1 MMPLS
6 ALLRLLAAPTFVR
19 RLAAALAFLISAGF
33 AVAQEAP
40 LRVAVYDAP
49 PYGHVEP
56 DGSIDGVSVDLWR
69 RVAEN
74 LRREYHLVPVA
85 QMEEILQGLERKDY
99 DAAIGAIT
107 ITPARLARVDFSYP
121 AHRSGVAVAVRQ
133 DAGAM
138 AALTSYGSVLGELT
152 PLIALTFALL
162 IVMGVAMWLA
172 ERPMRPHGHESV
184 VDTLRDGIY
193 WAVVTMTTVGY
204 GDKTP
209 KTTAGRVI
217 AVVWMLASVSLVS
230 ILSTSIVS
238 RMPAERVV
246 DGLRLTEADLVG
258 KRLAAVAHSS
268 GAEYLDERHL
278 RYASFDDLAAAV
290 TALGRGQADAV
301 VNSIGALQYLVSS
314 ARFKNTIRPP
324 EAVLE
329 PAYMAIALPLGSPL
343 KKALGR
349 GPGRNHSKP
358 GVAPGRGWLL
368 RPAAI
373 VIPALA
379 SEPPRRRRAQER
391 WRRATASLAQGTGSG
406 TAPHRRWRRRPRR
419 RRRSTR
425 ELSAATRGSPSAV
438 RRA

>member
-1 MMPLS
+1 MTASYLARFLS
-6 ALLRLLAAPTFVR
+6 TPNLVR
-19 RLAAALAFLISAGF
+19 RLTAALVFLVLAGF
-33 AVAQEAP
+33 AAAQDAP
-40 LRVAVYDAP
+40 LKVAVYDMP
-49 PYGHVEP
+49 PYGHVES
-56 DGSIDGVSVDLWR
+56 DGSIDGFSVDLWR
-69 RVAEN
+69 RAAES
-74 LRREYHLVPVA
+74 LGRQYHLVPVT
-85 QMEEILQGLERKDY
+85 QMEEILKGLERKDY

-133 DAGAM
+133 DAGPM

-217 AVVWMLASVSLVS
+217 AVVWMLASVALVS

-238 RMPAERVV
+238 RMTAERVV
-246 DGLRLTEADLVG
+246 GGLRLTEADLVG

-314 ARFKNTIRPP
+314 TRFKNTIRPP
-324 EAVLE
+324 QAVLE

-343 KKALGR
+343 KKPLDEAL
-349 GPGRNHSKP
+349 
-358 GVAPGRGWLL
+358 VE
-368 RPAAI
+368 I
-373 VIPALA
+373 
-379 SEPPRRRRAQER
+379 
-391 WRRATASLAQGTGSG
+391 TASQE
-406 TAPHRRWRRRPRR
+406 WRQVEDGYFGPQ
-419 RRRSTR
+419 
-425 ELSAATRGSPSAV
+425 P
-438 RRA
+438 

>member
-19 RLAAALAFLISAGF
+19 RLAAALAFLVSAGF

-74 LRREYHLVPVA
+74 LGREYHLVPVT

-107 ITPARLARVDFSYP
+107 ITPARLSRVDFSYP
-121 AHRSGVAVAVRQ
+121 THRSGVAVAIRQ
-133 DAGAM
+133 DVGPM
-138 AALTSYGSVLGELT
+138 AAFMTYGAVIAELA

-172 ERPMRPHGHESV
+172 ERPMRPRNHESA
-184 VDTLRDGIY
+184 VDTLRDGVY

-204 GDKTP
+204 GDKAP
-209 KTTAGRVI
+209 KTAAGRII
-217 AVVWMLASVSLVS
+217 AVLWMLASVALIS

-238 RMPAERVV
+238 RMTAERVV
-246 DGLRLTEADLVG
+246 GGLRVTEADLAG

-278 RYASFDDLAAAV
+278 RYAPFDDLAAAV
-290 TALGRGQADAV
+290 TALDRGQADAV
-301 VNSIGALQYLVSS
+301 VNSIGALQYLLA
-314 ARFKNTIRPP
+314 ARFKDRIKAPQG
-324 EAVLE
+324 VLE
-329 PAYMAIALPLGSPL
+329 PAYMAIALPPGSPL
-343 KKALGR
+343 KKSLDEALVG
-349 GPGRNHSKP
+349 
-358 GVAPGRGWLL
+358 
-368 RPAAI
+368 I
-373 VIPALA
+373 
-379 SEPPRRRRAQER
+379 
-391 WRRATASLAQGTGSG
+391 TASQE
-406 TAPHRRWRRRPRR
+406 WRQIEDGYFGRQ
-419 RRRSTR
+419 
-425 ELSAATRGSPSAV
+425 E
-438 RRA
+438 

>member
-6 ALLRLLAAPTFVR
+6 SLRSLAALTFVR
-19 RLAAALAFLISAGF
+19 ALAAVLVFLVFADFAAAQDAALK
-33 AVAQEAP
+33 
-40 LRVAVYDAP
+40 VAVYDAP

-56 DGSIDGVSVDLWR
+56 DGSVDGVSVDLWR
-69 RVAEN
+69 RVAES
-74 LRREYHLVPVA
+74 LGREYHLVPVA
-85 QMEEILQGLERKDY
+85 QMEAILQGLERKDY
-99 DAAIGAIT
+99 DVAIGAIT

-121 AHRSGVAVAVRQ
+121 THRSGAAVAVRQ
-133 DAGAM
+133 DTGPM
-138 AALTSYGSVLGELT
+138 AALASYNSVLGELA

-172 ERPMRPHGHESV
+172 ERPMQPHNHESV
-184 VDTLRDGIY
+184 VDTLRDGVY

-217 AVVWMLASVSLVS
+217 AVVWMLASVALIS

-238 RMPAERVV
+238 RMTAERVV
-246 DGLRLTEADLVG
+246 GGLRVTEADLVG

-268 GAEYLDERHL
+268 GAEYLDVRHL
-278 RYASFDDLAAAV
+278 RYPSFDDLPPAV
-290 TALGRGQADAV
+290 TAPGRGQADAV

-343 KKALGR
+343 KKALDE
-349 GPGRNHSKP
+349 
-358 GVAPGRGWLL
+358 
-368 RPAAI
+368 
-373 VIPALA
+373 ALV
-379 SEPPRRRRAQER
+379 EI
-391 WRRATASLAQGTGSG
+391 TASQE
-406 TAPHRRWRRRPRR
+406 WRQV
-419 RRRSTR
+419 
-425 ELSAATRGSPSAV
+425 ED
-438 RRA
+438 